1 MSFAVLPVMEDHG
14 KDEFEF
20 EVDIECG
27 RVDGGSVTIEDQANM
42 VNSDVDVDSV
52 ESVVIDLNIE
62 DMDSAERKVV
72 KENRKK
78 TSTNKKASK
87 PPRPPRGPSLD
98 VADQKLIKEIAELAM
113 LKRIRI
119 ERVKALK
126 KMKATKPSSSS
137 SNNSLFAMIFTI
149 IFCLVIVLQG
159 INLANSLLFALNYF
173 HWVRSH

>member
-42 VNSDVDVDSV
+42 VNSDVDSV
-52 ESVVIDLNIE
+52 ESVVVDLNLE

-98 VADQKLIKEIAELAM
+98 AADQKLIREIAESAM

-126 KMKATKPSSSS
+126 KMKATKPSSS